1 MFENLTHQ
9 SLPEENYLCLVGAA
23 LCVFNSNNAFIIENI
38 LHTNNT
44 NYSWY
49 ELMDFES
56 GNLCS
61 AIANT
66 ISAKAGN
73 DIQVLFN
80 EIVRRRNRIVHSFR
94 ITDAKGKQR
103 LATKTKVKEGNE
115 QFVIDEGYLEDF
127 IRLNDELSTK
137 LNAYRNSLRG

>member
-1 MFENLTHQ
+1 MFDNLTCQ
-9 SLPEENYLCLVGAA
+9 SLPEEHYLCLVGAA

-44 NYSWY
+44 DYSWY
-49 ELMDFES
+49 ELIDLES
-56 GNLCS
+56 GNLRS
-61 AIANT
+61 AIAKT

-73 DIQVLFN
+73 DIQALFN